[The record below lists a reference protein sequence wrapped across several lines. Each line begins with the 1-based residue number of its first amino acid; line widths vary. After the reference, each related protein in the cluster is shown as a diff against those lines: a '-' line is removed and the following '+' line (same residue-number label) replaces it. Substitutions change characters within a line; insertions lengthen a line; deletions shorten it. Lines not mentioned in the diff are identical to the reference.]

1 MKLTNVFHL
10 FNGKGRLPPTSYM
23 ARCANQTQSL
33 GLGLFVLMVP
43 VCIILKAET
52 DRMQTAEFYREQHE
66 YRKGED
72 KLGIFKDENK
82 FGLIRQINPAQ
93 PKTEADKQEE
103 FENYVYSLE
112 LPKPSSTPK

>member
-33 GLGLFVLMVP
+33 GVGLFVLMVP

-66 YRKGED
+66 YRKGA
-72 KLGIFKDENK
+72 F
-82 FGLIRQINPAQ
+82 
-93 PKTEADKQEE
+93 T
-103 FENYVYSLE
+103 NYVNRIWDNFY
-112 LPKPSSTPK
+112 TPAPPCERT